1 MTKLTANEVGAC
13 DLGRRIRFF
22 TTDGALIEDEL
33 VVLHAEQI
41 VSDGPF
47 VLFGVKHVRPGGR
60 DLRFQQQEYGYLFGV
75 DGSTRVELTDK
86 A

>member
-1 MTKLTANEVGAC
+1 MDMRADEVGAA
-13 DLGRRIRFF
+13 DLGKRIRF
-22 TTDGALIEDEL
+22 TTVDGALIEDEL
-33 VVLHAEQI
+33 VVLHAEQV

-75 DGSTRVELTDK
+75 SGPTRVELTDK